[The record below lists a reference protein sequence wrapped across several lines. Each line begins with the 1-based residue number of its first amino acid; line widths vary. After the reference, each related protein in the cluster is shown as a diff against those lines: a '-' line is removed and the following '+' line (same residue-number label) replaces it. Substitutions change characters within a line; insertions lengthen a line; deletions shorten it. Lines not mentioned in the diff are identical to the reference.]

1 LLGNYLSSLHKIVKI
16 KKKRRETRTTTARE
30 KKSERKCN
38 ANLESRAL
46 SKSKYMDIYL

>member
-16 KKKRRETRTTTARE
+16 KKKRRETTARE